1 MLRRPF
7 CGMAVCFLLGILSA
21 AYLGETKL
29 VWFIPV
35 TALAWIALL
44 WFTRYFSGEVR
55 LLRVRITLCV
65 LMVCIGFGQYMSE
78 QTKRECYLTALTDGM
93 LLTVQ
98 GEVAGKQLRNN
109 QYIYELTS
117 CLIGPYQYDL
127 SAQEPIVCNRILAYS
142 DSDVASIGEILVLSG
157 TVELWE
163 HAVNEGNFDASCFY
177 LARKID
183 FQLND
188 IRILAAHGKKSL
200 WQEKLF
206 HLRLQLKEVYQTV
219 MTQEASGVMATMV
232 LGDKTLLSAETK
244 RLYQTAGLSHIMA
257 ISGLH
262 ISVIGM
268 SLYGF
273 LRKRGLGF
281 WVSGGIA
288 GALLYAYGTM
298 VGMGTS
304 VQRSIGM
311 FVMLLLAQALGRGY
325 DSLNALGVM
334 ALVLLWKNPYLPWDA
349 GFQFSFVAI
358 LGVVWLGRCVSFEDT
373 PHRKRKEKL
382 FVSAAVLLATL
393 PLVAWHYYEVP
404 MYAMFMN
411 LLVLPLMG
419 MLLSF
424 GVAGGL
430 VGLLSLRGA
439 MGILF
444 FCEKLLVLVRGLCG
458 LCAKLPQSMVIVGR
472 PELWEVFCYYA
483 GLMLLAL
490 WAYRRKAKM
499 TDAEKCNENKQ
510 TRSVAENC
518 GARGN
523 ARWRR
528 YSEMV
533 LWGFAVSSLL
543 IILTFPKSRNLEL
556 DILDVGQGDGA
567 FLRTKEGYTVF
578 VDGGSTNIKQVG
590 TYRILPFLKY
600 KGARRIDF
608 WIVSHTDED
617 HISGLRELLEAG
629 YEVSYLVFAEG
640 IVQDETY
647 EELRNLAE
655 ANGTQI
661 VYVTAQ
667 DTLHLGAA
675 KIYVLY
681 PKAENETAVADKNAF
696 SLVVLY
702 EEEDFSAIFTGDIG
716 SGQEGDVLSAMEN
729 LVAQGN
735 IPNCEIDVYK
745 AAHHGSKYSNSAEL
759 LNTLRPEIT
768 TISCA
773 KRNSYGHPGEEA
785 VAHMEEAG
793 SKVFY
798 TMESG
803 QITVRIEGEE
813 GVKVY
818 EFRGEERKN

>member
-7 CGMAVCFLLGILSA
+7 CGMAVCFLFGILSA
-21 AYLGETKL
+21 AYLGETKP

-35 TALAWIALL
+35 TALVWIALL
-44 WFTRYFSGEVR
+44 CLTRYFTGEAR
-55 LLRVRITLCV
+55 LLRVRITLCI
-65 LMVCIGFGQYMSE
+65 LMVCIGFGQYVSE
-78 QTKRECYLTALTDGM
+78 QTKRERYLTALTDGM

-98 GEVAGKQLRNN
+98 GDVAGKQLRNN

-142 DSDVASIGEILVLSG
+142 DSDVASIGETLVLNG

-163 HAVNEGNFDASCFY
+163 HAVNEGNFDANSFY
-177 LARKID
+177 LACKID
-183 FQLND
+183 FRLND
-188 IRILAAHGKKSL
+188 ITILTAHGKASL
-200 WQEKLF
+200 WKEKLF
-206 HLRLQLKEVYQTV
+206 FLRLQLKEVYQTV

-244 RLYQTAGLSHIMA
+244 RLYQIAGLSHIMA

-281 WVSGGIA
+281 WVSGSIA

-304 VQRSIGM
+304 VQRSVGM
-311 FVMLLLAQALGRGY
+311 FVMLLFAQALGRGY

-358 LGVVWLGRCVSFEDT
+358 LGVVWLGRCVSFEDM
-373 PHRKRKEKL
+373 PHAKRREKI
-382 FVSAAVLLATL
+382 FVSATVLLATL

-404 MYAMFMN
+404 MYAMFVN

-419 MLLSF
+419 VLLSL
-424 GVAGGL
+424 GVTGGL

-439 MGILF
+439 AGILF
-444 FCEKLLVLVRGLCG
+444 FCEKLLALVGGLCG

-472 PELWEVFCYYA
+472 PKLWQVVCYYT
-483 GLMLLAL
+483 GLVLLAL
-490 WAYRRKAKM
+490 WAYHRKAKP
-499 TDAEKCNENKQ
+499 TDAEKHSGNK
-510 TRSVAENC
+510 RLRGAAESC
-518 GARGN
+518 KERGETI
-523 ARWRR
+523 RRR
-528 YSEMV
+528 YSEWA
-533 LWGFAVSSLL
+533 LWGITVSMLL
-543 IILTFPKSRNLEL
+543 IILTLPASRGLEL

-567 FLRTKEGYTVF
+567 FLRTRDGYTVF
-578 VDGGSTNIKQVG
+578 IDGGSTNIKQVG
-590 TYRILPFLKY
+590 TYRMLPFLKY

-608 WIVSHTDED
+608 WLVSHTDED

-640 IVQDETY
+640 IMQDEKY
-647 EELRNLAE
+647 EELQNLAKE
-655 ANGTQI
+655 NGTEI
-661 VYVTAQ
+661 LYVTAE
-667 DTLHLGAA
+667 DILHLGAA
-675 KIYVLY
+675 KLYVLY
-681 PKAENETAVADKNAF
+681 PKAGNEIAAADKNAS

-702 EEEDFSAIFTGDIG
+702 EEDDFTAIFTGDIG
-716 SGQEGDVLSAMEN
+716 SEQEDDILLAMEN
-729 LVAQGN
+729 LAAQGS
-735 IPNCEIDVYK
+735 IPDCEIDVYK

-759 LNTLRPEIT
+759 LNALRPEIAT
-768 TISCA
+768 VSCA

-785 VAHMEEAG
+785 IAHMQEAG
-793 SKVFY
+793 SRVFY

-813 GVKVY
+813 VKVY
-818 EFRGEERKN
+818 EFRGEQGEN

>member
-21 AYLGETKL
+21 AYLGEIKLMRLILMLTL
-29 VWFIPV
+29 VWIV
-35 TALAWIALL
+35 LL
-44 WFTRYFSGEVR
+44 CFARYFSGEVR

-78 QTKRECYLTALTDGM
+78 QTKRERCFTVLTDGM

-127 SAQEPIVCNRILAYS
+127 SAQEPIVCNRILAHS
-142 DSDVASIGEILVLSG
+142 DSDAASIGEILVLSG

-163 HAVNEGNFDASCFY
+163 HAANEGNFDASSFY

-183 FQLND
+183 FRLND
-188 IRILAAHGKKSL
+188 IRIHAVYGKRSL
-200 WQEKLF
+200 WKETLSG
-206 HLRLQLKEVYQTV
+206 LRLRLKEVYQTV
-219 MTQEASGVMATMV
+219 MTPEAGGVMTTMV
-232 LGDKTLLSAETK
+232 LGDKTLLDAETK

-262 ISVIGM
+262 ISVMGM

-281 WVSGGIA
+281 WSAGGIA
-288 GALLYAYGTM
+288 GVLLYAYGTM

-311 FVMLLLAQALGRGY
+311 FAMLLLAQALGRGY
-325 DSLNALGVM
+325 DSLNALSVT
-334 ALVLLWKNPYLPWDA
+334 ALVLLWKNPYLLWDA

-358 LGVVWLGRCVSFEDT
+358 LGVVWLGRCVSFEET
-373 PHRKRKEKL
+373 PHKKRKEKL

-393 PLVAWHYYEVP
+393 PLAAWHYYEVP

-419 MLLSF
+419 ILLSL
-424 GVAGGL
+424 GAAGGL
-430 VGLLSLRGA
+430 AGLLSLQGA
-439 MGILF
+439 RGILF
-444 FCEKLLVLVRGLCG
+444 FCEMLLALVRVLCG
-458 LCAKLPQSMVIVGR
+458 FCAKLPHSMVIVGR
-472 PELWEVFCYYA
+472 PELWQVVCYYT
-483 GLMLLAL
+483 GMVLLAL
-490 WAYRRKAKM
+490 CAYRRKAKM
-499 TDAEKCNENKQ
+499 ADAQKCNENKHIPRV
-510 TRSVAENC
+510 TENC
-518 GARGN
+518 RARGN

-533 LWGFAVSSLL
+533 LWGFAVSILL
-543 IILTFPKSRNLEL
+543 IILTFPVSRNLEL

-567 FLRTKEGYTVF
+567 FLRTEEGYTVF

-655 ANGTQI
+655 DNGTQLL
-661 VYVTAQ
+661 YVTAG

-681 PKAENETAVADKNAF
+681 PKAGNETAVADKNAS

-702 EEEDFSAIFTGDIG
+702 KEEDFSTIFTGDIG
-716 SGQEGDVLSAMEN
+716 SEQEEDILLAMEN
-729 LVAQGN
+729 LVARGD
-735 IPNCEIDVYK
+735 IPNREIDVYK

-759 LNTLRPEIT
+759 LGTLRPEIAT
-768 TISCA
+768 VSCA
-773 KRNSYGHPGEEA
+773 KKNSYGHPGEEA

-803 QITVRIEGEE
+803 QITVWIEGEE

-818 EFRGEERKN
+818 EFRGEEREN